1 MGKKIL
7 IYAAGIITG
16 VILTISV
23 LAIIAVNKNQ
33 DENSIVYFEAPIS
46 YENKKSTSFE
56 VFQVIGN
63 AALAREVSDK
73 KYGWYNGT
81 TVLLLDG
88 QFYCDQVIELV
99 NPKQVGTYTYQ
110 TKEREILG
118 TTIGGD
124 WVTVPVIEVNR

>member
-33 DENSIVYFEAPIS
+33 DENSIVYFEVPIS

-124 WVTVPVIEVNR
+124 WVTVPVIEVNK